1 MDLITATPIL
11 GIQIEFR
18 LDEDEARALVDL
30 AGYGTEEFIQAFY
43 DKLGRACM
51 MQHKDGIRKLFKCI
65 REQIPPPLAKLD
77 EAWEIFEA

>member
-1 MDLITATPIL
+1 MALITAKPIL

-30 AGYGTEEFIQAFY
+30 AGCGTEEFIETFY
-43 DKLGRACM
+43 GKPAMVYLI
-51 MQHKDGIRKLFKCI
+51 QHEDGLRKLFKCI

-77 EAWEIFEA
+77 EARKIFEA